1 MRAAFLAIGLVFLA
15 TPAWADVDLESS
27 KDVLEGFRAIEA
39 WQIDEARALAEKLI
53 AKKPD
58 DAMALALM
66 GDVKMHLGDYAG
78 AVHAFRAARRAG
90 APEIALRNLEPA
102 EAARVATQG
111 YVEFVTD
118 DFIVRHPPGKD
129 AVLVPYT
136 VETLERA
143 LDSIG
148 TLLGWRPKSRIV
160 VDIYPTAATLAAVS
174 SLTKAD
180 IENSGTIALCRWNR
194 LMITTPRAVVFGYS
208 WRDTL
213 SHELTHLI
221 IGGASKNTVPIWLHE
236 GIAKYAETAWRA
248 DPGLGITVEQQQRL
262 RDAAK
267 KGTLVPFEKM
277 HPSMAKLPTQE
288 MTSLAFAEVFT
299 FIEFLVERKGWAS
312 MRRVLKEMSNG
323 LTDAEAIEV
332 VHELSLKK
340 LERRW
345 KKALPKRAIKSDR
358 TGRPIKGDR
367 KIVLKDRADAPDDK
381 LHGLSK
387 RGRRFARAADLLFAR
402 GRMKAAQKELE
413 KAWDATK
420 SPLISAKLAMVALA
434 NGDLAVAEKA
444 ATDALDGTPDLA
456 GPNLTLAEVFVR
468 ANKPE
473 SAKLPIQRAIDI
485 NPFDPRIHRLTLAIE
500 GEESEAGRHSRRAL
514 ALTDGAA
521 HAPAELGQ
529 GGLIEVEGPPFWRV
543 FLSRDGASIATGL
556 LTPTPPI
563 ALKPGPYELT
573 LVPPSGPSKTQT
585 IEVIT
590 APADGSAQRILA
602 NPTGS

>member
-1 MRAAFLAIGLVFLA
+1 MRAASLAFALLFVAG
-15 TPAWADVDLESS
+15 PAWADTDLASS
-27 KDVLEGFRAIEA
+27 KAVLEGFSAIEA
-39 WQIDEARALAEKLI
+39 WQIDDAREIAEDLLK
-53 AKKPD
+53 KKPD

-78 AVHAFRAARRAG
+78 AVEAFRAARRAG
-90 APEIALRNLEPA
+90 APEVALRNEVPA

-111 YVEFVTD
+111 YVETVSDT
-118 DFIVRHPPGKD
+118 FIIRHPPGKD
-129 AVLVPYT
+129 AILVPYAI
-136 VETLERA
+136 ETLEKA
-143 LDSIG
+143 MDQIG
-148 TLLGWRPKSRIV
+148 TLLGWRPKSRVV

-236 GIAKYAETAWRA
+236 GIAKFAETAWRA
-248 DPGLGITVEQQQRL
+248 DPGLGITVDQQERL
-262 RDAAK
+262 REAAK

-312 MRRVLKEMSNG
+312 MRKVLKEMSNG
-323 LTDAEAIEV
+323 MSDAEAIEA
-332 VHELSLKK
+332 VHGQSLAK
-340 LERRW
+340 LEKVW
-345 KKALPKRAIKSDR
+345 KRTLPKRPIKSDR

-387 RGRRFARAADLLFAR
+387 RGRRFARAADLLFSR
-402 GRMKAAQKELE
+402 GRMKAAQRELE

-420 SPLISAKLAMVALA
+420 SPLISAKLAMVSLA
-434 NGDLAVAEKA
+434 NGDLKRAEKA
-444 ATDALDGTPDLA
+444 ANDALDGTPDLA

-468 ANKPE
+468 ADNKE
-473 SAKLPIQRAIDI
+473 AARLPIQRAVDI
-485 NPFDPRIHRLTLAIE
+485 NPFDPRIHQLTLAID
-500 GEESEAGRHSRRAL
+500 GADSDPGRHSRLAL
-514 ALTDGAA
+514 ALLQGGS
-521 HAPAELGQ
+521 APTSELGQ

-543 FLSRDGASIATGL
+543 FLKRDGQQIATSMV
-556 LTPTPPI
+556 TPTPPI
-563 ALKPGPYELT
+563 ALKPGTYELM
-573 LVPPSGPSKTQT
+573 LVPPVGPTQTQT
-585 IEVIT
+585 IEVI
-590 APADGSAQRILA
+590 AASSDGTAQRILA